1 VIAQVRGLLAQKST
15 AGLVVDVGGVGLA
28 VVVPLSTFERLPDEG
43 REVALFTHLQVSDDA
58 LALYGFATREE
69 RELFLALIGVTRVG
83 PRIALSCLSGARAGD
98 LRAWIAEER
107 VSLLARIPGVGRK
120 TAERIVVELRER
132 LAEGL
137 GREVPPGAPVAGPA
151 QEAVLA
157 LEALGMKEA
166 REKVAAVLAGE
177 KGREI
182 TPEEIVR
189 AALGRGGRG
198 TADGR

>member
-1 VIAQVRGLLAQKST
+1 MIAQLRGVLAQKS
-15 AGLVVDVGGVGLA
+15 ASGLVVDVGGVGFALA
-28 VVVPLSTFERLPDEG
+28 VPLSTFERLPDEG
-43 REVALFTHLQVSDDA
+43 REVALYTHLQVSDDA
-58 LALYGFATREE
+58 LALYGFATRDE
-69 RELFLALIGVTRVG
+69 RDLFLALIGVTRVG
-83 PRIALSCLSGARAGD
+83 PRMALSCLSGARASD

-137 GREVPPGAPVAGPA
+137 GREVAPGAPIGGPA

-157 LEALGMKEA
+157 LETLGMKEA
-166 REKVAAVLAGE
+166 REKVAAVLAAE
-177 KGREI
+177 KGREM

-198 TADGR
+198 SGDGR